1 MDTEYL
7 AKMAKHLAK
16 PIKRPPILPPKKL
29 FSDYKRERNT
39 EPKKKKSTK
48 PIWCFLYPNCTLA
61 HPPRLREHTRVPSPW
76 VLHRGGEAR

>member
-48 PIWCFLYPNCTLA
+48 
-61 HPPRLREHTRVPSPW
+61 RTRKY
-76 VLHRGGEAR
+76 